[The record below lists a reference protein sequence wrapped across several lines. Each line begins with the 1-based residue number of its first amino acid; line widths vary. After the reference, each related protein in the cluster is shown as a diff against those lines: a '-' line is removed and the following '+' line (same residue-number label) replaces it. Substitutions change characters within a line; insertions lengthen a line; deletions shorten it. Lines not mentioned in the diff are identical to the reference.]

1 MLKYL
6 HTALERFAILGTTNK
21 LNACFKTQP
30 VSTKAKLSLFQQKL
44 NSYARTRQTVMH
56 VHRLAHVRN
65 AIITTMNIIMMSYKL
80 IQPAVNIG
88 IGIGTADLMANVIVY
103 LQYRQIVV

>member
-1 MLKYL
+1 MHMHLL
-6 HTALERFAILGTTNK
+6 HVGTHAHATAPYTFDNCTRSGSPHNVLH
-21 LNACFKTQP
+21 
-30 VSTKAKLSLFQQKL
+30 SS
-44 NSYARTRQTVMH
+44 SYYEF
-56 VHRLAHVRN
+56 
-65 AIITTMNIIMMSYKL
+65 MMSYKL